1 MSDIAINLIWL
12 LLFLSLFLGLPYHR
26 VNLLLSSIIITLSTY
41 IYTVFGKVGIV
52 MSVFLWS
59 VVLILILINMV
70 PLRRSRLSKP
80 LLNVYKRMVPKMSK
94 TEKEALEAGGVWW
107 EGELFSGMP
116 NWDVLMTMP
125 QPELSPDEKKFL
137 DGPCEKLC
145 EMLNDWE
152 ISHHRGDLPEEIWKF
167 FKSEKF
173 FAMIIPKKYGGLE
186 FSSYANAMVT
196 AKIASRNAVASSTVG
211 VPNSLGPAELLLHY
225 GSEKQKNH
233 YLPRL
238 ASGDEIPCFALTSTE
253 AGSDASSIIDSGIIC
268 KGTWNG
274 EEIIGIK
281 LNWNKRYI
289 TLAPVATILGLAF
302 KLYDPEKLIGE
313 IEDYGITAA
322 LIPTN
327 LDGVTIGRRHL
338 PMNVPFQNGPTS
350 GNDVFVPIDFIIGG
364 KKMAGKGWKML
375 VECLSVGRAITLPST
390 ATGGGQAAS
399 YATGAYA
406 QLRKQFNLPISQFDG
421 IKESLARI
429 AGYTYIM
436 NSTVSVTSGAIDH
449 GEKPAVPSAILKYHC
464 TELGRKI
471 ANDAMDVHGG
481 KAIMMGPKNYMG
493 RSYMATP
500 IAITVEGANILTR
513 SLIIFG
519 QGAIRCHP
527 FVLSEL
533 EAANEEGQDGLK
545 KFDKA
550 LFGHIGY
557 AISNITRS
565 LILAITKSKY
575 SKSPVNTITK
585 RYYQHINRY
594 SAAFAVA
601 SDFAML
607 SLGGELK
614 KKELLSARL
623 GDVLS
628 SLYLASTVLKHYEN
642 QGCKSDDLPLVEWS
656 VRTLMYEAQEQL
668 HNFLINMPNKILAR
682 FLRLIIFPRGR
693 SYSPPAD
700 GLTTKV
706 ARIITSVGESRER
719 LSETAYTSKGQNN
732 PLGLLQEALEL
743 SEETILIEAKL
754 QQAKKDGIITSNYLG
769 HQIEQ
774 AELHG
779 ILKSDEIKKMTELY
793 HKVSEIL
800 SVDDFDPN
808 EFGKQ

>member
-1 MSDIAINLIWL
+1 MSDIAINLFWL

-26 VNLLLSSIIITLSTY
+26 VNLLLSSFIITLSIY
-41 IYTVFGKVGIV
+41 IYTVFGKAGII
-52 MSVFLWS
+52 MSIFLWS
-59 VVLILILINMV
+59 FALVLILINIV

-125 QPELSPDEKKFL
+125 QPELSPDEKKFIN
-137 DGPCEKLC
+137 GPCEKLC
-145 EMLNDWE
+145 EMLDDWE

-173 FAMIIPKKYGGLE
+173 FAMIIPKRYGGLE

-225 GSEKQKNH
+225 GSEEQKNH

-238 ASGDEIPCFALTSTE
+238 ASGEEIPCFALTSTE

-390 ATGGGQAAS
+390 ATGGGQAAA

-527 FVLSEL
+527 FVLAEL
-533 EAANEEGQDGLK
+533 EAANEDGQDGLK

-557 AISNITRS
+557 AVSNITRS

-682 FLRLIIFPRGR
+682 FLRLVIFPRGR
-693 SYSPPAD
+693 SYSPPPD

-719 LSETAYTSKGQNN
+719 LSKTAYTSKGHNN

-779 ILKSDEIKKMTELY
+779 ILKNDEIKKMKDLY
-793 HKVSEIL
+793 HRVSEIL
-800 SVDDFDPN
+800 SVDDFGPN

>member
-1 MSDIAINLIWL
+1 MSDIAINLVWF

-26 VNLLLSSIIITLSTY
+26 VNLLLSSAIIILSSY
-41 IYTVFGKVGIV
+41 IYTVFGKAGIM

-59 VVLILILINMV
+59 VVLILILINIV

-80 LLNVYKRMVPKMSK
+80 LLNVYKKMVPKMSK

-125 QPELSPDEKKFL
+125 KPELSVDEKKFL
-137 DGPCEKLC
+137 NGPCEKLC
-145 EMLNDWE
+145 EMLDDWE

-167 FKSEKF
+167 FKSKKF

-225 GSEKQKNH
+225 GSEQQKNH

-238 ASGDEIPCFALTSTE
+238 ANGDEIPCFALTSTE

-268 KGTWNG
+268 KGTWDG

-302 KLYDPEKLIGE
+302 KLYDPDKLIGE
-313 IEDYGITAA
+313 VEDYGITAA

-364 KKMAGKGWKML
+364 QKMAGKGWKML

-527 FVLSEL
+527 FVLNEL

-557 AISNITRS
+557 AVSNITRS

-594 SAAFAVA
+594 SASFAVA

-682 FLRLIIFPRGR
+682 FLRLVIFPRGR
-693 SYSPPAD
+693 SYSPPPD

-706 ARIITSVGESRER
+706 AQIVTSVGESRER
-719 LSETAYTSKGQNN
+719 LSENAYTSKGPNN

-774 AELHG
+774 AEQHK
-779 ILKSDEIKKMTELY
+779 ILKSDEIKKLTDLY
-793 HKVSEIL
+793 HIVSEIL
-800 SVDDFDPN
+800 SVDDFGPN

>member
-41 IYTVFGKVGIV
+41 IYTVFGKAGIV
-52 MSVFLWS
+52 MSIFLWS

-225 GSEKQKNH
+225 GSEEQKNH

-557 AISNITRS
+557 AVSNITRS

-779 ILKSDEIKKMTELY
+779 ILKNDEIKKMTDLY
-793 HKVSEIL
+793 HRVSEIL
-800 SVDDFDPN
+800 SVDDFGPN

>member
-1 MSDIAINLIWL
+1 MLDIAINLIWL
-12 LLFLSLFLGLPYHR
+12 LLFLSLFLGLPYYR
-26 VNLLLSSIIITLSTY
+26 VNLLFSSIIIILSTY
-41 IYTVFGKVGIV
+41 IYTVFGKAGIV

-59 VVLILILINMV
+59 VVLILILINIV

-94 TEKEALEAGGVWW
+94 TEKEALEAGGVWG

-225 GSEKQKNH
+225 GSEEQKNH

-268 KGTWNG
+268 KGAWNG

-364 KKMAGKGWKML
+364 EKMAGKGWKML

-557 AISNITRS
+557 AVSNITRS

-779 ILKSDEIKKMTELY
+779 ILKNDEIKKMTDLY
-793 HKVSEIL
+793 HRVSEIL
-800 SVDDFDPN
+800 SVDDFGPN
-808 EFGKQ
+808 EFGK

>member
-41 IYTVFGKVGIV
+41 IYTVFGKAGIM
-52 MSVFLWS
+52 MSVFLWF
-59 VVLILILINMV
+59 VVLILILINIV

-125 QPELSPDEKKFL
+125 QHELSPNEKKFL

-225 GSEKQKNH
+225 GSEEQKNH

-238 ASGDEIPCFALTSTE
+238 ANGDEIPCFALTSTE
-253 AGSDASSIIDSGIIC
+253 AGSDASSIIDSGVIC
-268 KGTWNG
+268 NGTWNG

-527 FVLSEL
+527 FVLTEL

-557 AISNITRS
+557 AVSNITRS

-642 QGCKSDDLPLVEWS
+642 QGSKSDDLPLVEWS

-682 FLRLIIFPRGR
+682 FLRLVIFPRGR
-693 SYSPPAD
+693 SYSPPPD

-754 QQAKKDGIITSNYLG
+754 QQAKKDGIIMSSYLG
-769 HQIEQ
+769 HQIKQ

-779 ILKSDEIKKMTELY
+779 ILKSDEIKKMTDLY

-800 SVDDFDPN
+800 SVDDFDPK

>member
-41 IYTVFGKVGIV
+41 IYTVFGKAGIV

-59 VVLILILINMV
+59 LVLVLILINIV

-125 QPELSPDEKKFL
+125 QPELSPDEKRFL

-225 GSEKQKNH
+225 GSEEQKNH

-313 IEDYGITAA
+313 NEDYGITAA

-364 KKMAGKGWKML
+364 EKMAGKGWKML

-533 EAANEEGQDGLK
+533 EAANEEDQDGLK

-557 AISNITRS
+557 AVSNITRS

-779 ILKSDEIKKMTELY
+779 ILKNDEMKKMTDLY
-793 HKVSEIL
+793 HRVSEIL
-800 SVDDFDPN
+800 SVDDFGPN
-808 EFGKQ
+808 EFGK

>member
-1 MSDIAINLIWL
+1 MSDIAINLFWL

-41 IYTVFGKVGIV
+41 IYTVFGKAGIM
-52 MSVFLWS
+52 MSVFLWF

-125 QPELSPDEKKFL
+125 QPELSPDEKRFL
-137 DGPCEKLC
+137 NGPCEKLC

-225 GSEKQKNH
+225 GSEEQKNH

-238 ASGDEIPCFALTSTE
+238 ANGDEIPCFALTSTE
-253 AGSDASSIIDSGIIC
+253 AGSDASSIIDSGVIC

-390 ATGGGQAAS
+390 ATGGGQAAA

-527 FVLSEL
+527 FVLTEL

-682 FLRLIIFPRGR
+682 FLRLVIFPRGR
-693 SYSPPAD
+693 SYSPPPD

-779 ILKSDEIKKMTELY
+779 ILKSDEIKKMTDLY

>member
-12 LLFLSLFLGLPYHR
+12 LLFLSLFLGLPYNR

-41 IYTVFGKVGIV
+41 IYTVFGKAGIM
-52 MSVFLWS
+52 MSVFLWF

-137 DGPCEKLC
+137 NGPCEKLC

-225 GSEKQKNH
+225 GSEEQKNH

-238 ASGDEIPCFALTSTE
+238 ANGDEIPCFALTSTE
-253 AGSDASSIIDSGIIC
+253 AGSDASSIIDSGVIC
-268 KGTWNG
+268 KGTWND

-527 FVLSEL
+527 FVLTEL

-557 AISNITRS
+557 AVSNITRS

-682 FLRLIIFPRGR
+682 FLRLVIFPRGR
-693 SYSPPAD
+693 SYSPPPD

-754 QQAKKDGIITSNYLG
+754 QQAKRDGIIMSNYLG

-779 ILKSDEIKKMTELY
+779 ILKSDEIKKMTDLY

>member
-1 MSDIAINLIWL
+1 MSDIAINLFWL

-26 VNLLLSSIIITLSTY
+26 VNLLLSSFIITLSIY
-41 IYTVFGKVGIV
+41 IYTVFGKAGII
-52 MSVFLWS
+52 MSIFLWS
-59 VVLILILINMV
+59 FALVLILINIV

-125 QPELSPDEKKFL
+125 QPELSPDEKKFIN
-137 DGPCEKLC
+137 GPCEKLC

-173 FAMIIPKKYGGLE
+173 FAMIIPKRYGGLE

-225 GSEKQKNH
+225 GSEEQKNH

-238 ASGDEIPCFALTSTE
+238 ASGEEIPCFALTSTE

-390 ATGGGQAAS
+390 ATGGGQAAA

-527 FVLSEL
+527 FVLAEL
-533 EAANEEGQDGLK
+533 EAANEDGQDGLK

-557 AISNITRS
+557 AVSNITRS

-682 FLRLIIFPRGR
+682 FLRLVIFPRGR
-693 SYSPPAD
+693 SYSPPPD

-719 LSETAYTSKGQNN
+719 LSKTAYTSKGQNN

-779 ILKSDEIKKMTELY
+779 ILKNDEIKKMKDLY
-793 HKVSEIL
+793 HRVSEIL
-800 SVDDFDPN
+800 SVDDFGPN

>member
-1 MSDIAINLIWL
+1 MSDIAINLFWL

-26 VNLLLSSIIITLSTY
+26 VNLLLSSFIITLSTY
-41 IYTVFGKVGIV
+41 IYTVFGNAGII

-59 VVLILILINMV
+59 FALVLILINIV

-125 QPELSPDEKKFL
+125 QPELSPDEKKFIN
-137 DGPCEKLC
+137 GPCEKLC

-225 GSEKQKNH
+225 GSEEQKNH

-238 ASGDEIPCFALTSTE
+238 ASGEEIPCFALTSTE

-313 IEDYGITAA
+313 VEDYGITAA

-390 ATGGGQAAS
+390 ATGGGQAAA

-527 FVLSEL
+527 FVLAEL
-533 EAANEEGQDGLK
+533 EAANEDGQDGLK

-557 AISNITRS
+557 AVSNITRS

-607 SLGGELK
+607 SLGGEPK

-642 QGCKSDDLPLVEWS
+642 QGCKSDDIPLVEWS

-682 FLRLIIFPRGR
+682 FLRLVIFPRGR
-693 SYSPPAD
+693 SYSPPPD

-719 LSETAYTSKGQNN
+719 LSKTAYTSKGQNN

-779 ILKSDEIKKMTELY
+779 ILKNDEIKKMKDLY
-793 HKVSEIL
+793 HRVSEIL
-800 SVDDFDPN
+800 SVDDFGPN

>member
-41 IYTVFGKVGIV
+41 IYTVFGKAGIM
-52 MSVFLWS
+52 MSIFLWF
-59 VVLILILINMV
+59 VVLILILINIV

-137 DGPCEKLC
+137 NGPCEKLC

-225 GSEKQKNH
+225 GSEEQKNH

-238 ASGDEIPCFALTSTE
+238 ANGDEIPCFALTSTE
-253 AGSDASSIIDSGIIC
+253 AGSDASSIIDSGVIC

-527 FVLSEL
+527 FVLTEL

-557 AISNITRS
+557 AVSNITRS

-682 FLRLIIFPRGR
+682 FLRLVIFPRGR
-693 SYSPPAD
+693 SYSPPPD

-779 ILKSDEIKKMTELY
+779 ILKSDEIKKMTDLY

>member
-12 LLFLSLFLGLPYHR
+12 LLFLSLFLGLPYYR
-26 VNLLLSSIIITLSTY
+26 VNLLFSSIIIILSTY
-41 IYTVFGKVGIV
+41 IYTVFGKAGIV

-59 VVLILILINMV
+59 VVLILILINIV

-225 GSEKQKNH
+225 GSEEQKNH

-364 KKMAGKGWKML
+364 EKMAGKGWKML

-779 ILKSDEIKKMTELY
+779 ILKNDEIKKMTDLY
-793 HKVSEIL
+793 HRVSEIL
-800 SVDDFDPN
+800 SVDDFGPN
-808 EFGKQ
+808 EFGK

>member
-41 IYTVFGKVGIV
+41 IYTVFGKAGIV
-52 MSVFLWS
+52 MSIFLWS

-152 ISHHRGDLPEEIWKF
+152 ISHHRGDLPEEIWEF

-225 GSEKQKNH
+225 GSEEQKNH

-406 QLRKQFNLPISQFDG
+406 QLRRQFNLPISQFDG

-533 EAANEEGQDGLK
+533 DAANEEGQDGLK

-719 LSETAYTSKGQNN
+719 LSETAYTSRGQNN

-779 ILKSDEIKKMTELY
+779 ILKNDEIKKMTDLY
-793 HKVSEIL
+793 HRVSEIL
-800 SVDDFDPN
+800 SVDDFGPN
-808 EFGKQ
+808 EFGK

>member
-1 MSDIAINLIWL
+1 MSDIAINLFWL

-26 VNLLLSSIIITLSTY
+26 VNLLLSSFIITLSIY
-41 IYTVFGKVGIV
+41 IYTVFGKAGII
-52 MSVFLWS
+52 MSIFLWS
-59 VVLILILINMV
+59 FALALILINIV

-125 QPELSPDEKKFL
+125 QPELSPDEKKFIN
-137 DGPCEKLC
+137 GPCEKLC

-225 GSEKQKNH
+225 GSEEQKNH

-238 ASGDEIPCFALTSTE
+238 ASGEEIPCFALTSTE

-390 ATGGGQAAS
+390 ATGGGQAAA

-527 FVLSEL
+527 FVLAEL
-533 EAANEEGQDGLK
+533 EAANEDGQDGLK

-557 AISNITRS
+557 AVSNITRS

-682 FLRLIIFPRGR
+682 FLRLVIFPRGR
-693 SYSPPAD
+693 SYSPPPD

-719 LSETAYTSKGQNN
+719 LSKTAYTSKGQNN

-779 ILKSDEIKKMTELY
+779 ILKNDEIKKMKDLY
-793 HKVSEIL
+793 HRVSEIL
-800 SVDDFDPN
+800 SVDDFGPN

>member
-1 MSDIAINLIWL
+1 MSDIAINLFWL

-26 VNLLLSSIIITLSTY
+26 VNLLLSSFIITLSIY
-41 IYTVFGKVGIV
+41 IYTVFGKAGII
-52 MSVFLWS
+52 MSIFLWS
-59 VVLILILINMV
+59 FALVLILINIV

-125 QPELSPDEKKFL
+125 QPELSPDEKKFIN
-137 DGPCEKLC
+137 GPCEKLC
-145 EMLNDWE
+145 EMLDDWE

-225 GSEKQKNH
+225 GSEEQKNH

-238 ASGDEIPCFALTSTE
+238 ASGEEIPCFALTSTE

-390 ATGGGQAAS
+390 ATGGGQAAA

-406 QLRKQFNLPISQFDG
+406 QLRKQFNLSISQFDG

-527 FVLSEL
+527 FVLAEL
-533 EAANEEGQDGLK
+533 EAANEDGQDGLK

-557 AISNITRS
+557 AVSNITRS

-682 FLRLIIFPRGR
+682 FLRLVIFPRGR
-693 SYSPPAD
+693 SYSPPPD

-719 LSETAYTSKGQNN
+719 LSKTAYTSKGHNN

-779 ILKSDEIKKMTELY
+779 ILKSDEIKKMKDLY
-793 HKVSEIL
+793 HRVSEIL
-800 SVDDFDPN
+800 SVDDFGPN

>member
-1 MSDIAINLIWL
+1 MSDIAINLVWF

-26 VNLLLSSIIITLSTY
+26 VNLLLSSAIITLSSY
-41 IYTVFGKVGIV
+41 IYTVFGKAGIM

-59 VVLILILINMV
+59 VVLILILINIV

-80 LLNVYKRMVPKMSK
+80 LLNVYKKMVPKMSK

-125 QPELSPDEKKFL
+125 KPELSVDERNFIN
-137 DGPCEKLC
+137 GPCEKLC
-145 EMLNDWE
+145 EMLDDWE

-167 FKSEKF
+167 LKSKKF

-225 GSEKQKNH
+225 GSEQQKNH

-238 ASGDEIPCFALTSTE
+238 ANGDEIPCFALTSTE

-268 KGTWNG
+268 KGTWDG

-302 KLYDPEKLIGE
+302 KLYDPDKLIGE
-313 IEDYGITAA
+313 VEDYGITAA

-364 KKMAGKGWKML
+364 QKMAGKGWKML

-399 YATGAYA
+399 YVTGAYA

-436 NSTVSVTSGAIDH
+436 NSSVSVTSGAIDH

-527 FVLSEL
+527 FVLNEL

-557 AISNITRS
+557 AVSNITRS

-594 SAAFAVA
+594 SASFAVA

-682 FLRLIIFPRGR
+682 FLRLVIFPRGR
-693 SYSPPAD
+693 SYSPPPD

-706 ARIITSVGESRER
+706 AQIVTSVGESRER
-719 LSETAYTSKGQNN
+719 LSENAYTSEGPNN

-774 AELHG
+774 AEQHK
-779 ILKSDEIKKMTELY
+779 ILKSDEIKKLTDLY
-793 HKVSEIL
+793 HIVSEIL
-800 SVDDFDPN
+800 SVDDFGPN

>member
-1 MSDIAINLIWL
+1 MSDIAINLFWL

-26 VNLLLSSIIITLSTY
+26 VNLLLSSFIITLSIY
-41 IYTVFGKVGIV
+41 IYTVFGKAGII
-52 MSVFLWS
+52 MSIFLWS
-59 VVLILILINMV
+59 FALVLILINIV

-125 QPELSPDEKKFL
+125 QPELSPDEKKFIN
-137 DGPCEKLC
+137 GPCEKLC
-145 EMLNDWE
+145 EMLDDWE

-173 FAMIIPKKYGGLE
+173 FAMIIPKRYGGLE

-225 GSEKQKNH
+225 GSEEQKNH

-238 ASGDEIPCFALTSTE
+238 ASGEEIPCFALTSTE

-390 ATGGGQAAS
+390 ATGGGQAAA

-406 QLRKQFNLPISQFDG
+406 QLRKQFNLSISQFDG

-527 FVLSEL
+527 FVLAEL
-533 EAANEEGQDGLK
+533 EAANEDGQDGLK

-557 AISNITRS
+557 AVSNITRS

-682 FLRLIIFPRGR
+682 FLRLVIFPRGR
-693 SYSPPAD
+693 SYSPPPD

-719 LSETAYTSKGQNN
+719 LSKTAYTSKGHNN

-779 ILKSDEIKKMTELY
+779 ILKNDEIKKMKDLY
-793 HKVSEIL
+793 HRVSEIL
-800 SVDDFDPN
+800 SVDDFGPN

>member
-1 MSDIAINLIWL
+1 MN
-12 LLFLSLFLGLPYHR
+12 
-26 VNLLLSSIIITLSTY
+26 
-41 IYTVFGKVGIV
+41 
-52 MSVFLWS
+52 VFLWS
-59 VVLILILINMV
+59 VVLILILINIV

-225 GSEKQKNH
+225 GSEEQKNH

-364 KKMAGKGWKML
+364 EKMAGKGWKML

-390 ATGGGQAAS
+390 ATGGGQAAA

-527 FVLSEL
+527 FVLAEL
-533 EAANEEGQDGLK
+533 EAANEDGQNGLK

-550 LFGHIGY
+550 LFGHMGY

-682 FLRLIIFPRGR
+682 FLRLVIFPRGR
-693 SYSPPAD
+693 SYSPPPD

-754 QQAKKDGIITSNYLG
+754 QQAKRDGIIMSNYLG

-779 ILKSDEIKKMTELY
+779 ILKNDEIKKMTDLY
-793 HKVSEIL
+793 HRVSEIL
-800 SVDDFDPN
+800 SVDDFGPN

>member
-1 MSDIAINLIWL
+1 
-12 LLFLSLFLGLPYHR
+12 
-26 VNLLLSSIIITLSTY
+26 
-41 IYTVFGKVGIV
+41 

-59 VVLILILINMV
+59 VVLILILINIV

-225 GSEKQKNH
+225 GSEEQKNH

-238 ASGDEIPCFALTSTE
+238 ANGDEIPCFALTSTE

-779 ILKSDEIKKMTELY
+779 ILKNDEIKKMTDLY
-793 HKVSEIL
+793 HRVSEIL
-800 SVDDFDPN
+800 SVDDFGPN

>member
-41 IYTVFGKVGIV
+41 IYTVFGKAGIV

-59 VVLILILINMV
+59 VVLILILINIV

-225 GSEKQKNH
+225 GSEEQKNH

-533 EAANEEGQDGLK
+533 EAANEEDQDGLK

-557 AISNITRS
+557 AVSNITRS

-682 FLRLIIFPRGR
+682 FLRLVIFPRGR
-693 SYSPPAD
+693 SYSPPPD

-779 ILKSDEIKKMTELY
+779 ILKNDEIKKMTDLY
-793 HKVSEIL
+793 HRVSEIL
-800 SVDDFDPN
+800 SVDDFGPN

>member
-12 LLFLSLFLGLPYHR
+12 LLFLSLFLGLPYYR
-26 VNLLLSSIIITLSTY
+26 VNLLFSSIIIILSTY
-41 IYTVFGKVGIV
+41 IYTVFGKAGIV

-59 VVLILILINMV
+59 VVLILILINIV

-125 QPELSPDEKKFL
+125 QPELSIDEKKFL
-137 DGPCEKLC
+137 SGPCEKLC

-225 GSEKQKNH
+225 GSEEQKNH

-364 KKMAGKGWKML
+364 EKMAGKGWKML

-779 ILKSDEIKKMTELY
+779 ILKNDEIKKMTDLY
-793 HKVSEIL
+793 HRVSEIL
-800 SVDDFDPN
+800 SVDDFGPN

>member
-41 IYTVFGKVGIV
+41 IYTVFGKAGIV
-52 MSVFLWS
+52 MSIFLWS

-225 GSEKQKNH
+225 GSEEQKNH

-364 KKMAGKGWKML
+364 EKMAGKGWKML

-533 EAANEEGQDGLK
+533 DAANEEGQDGLK

-557 AISNITRS
+557 AVSNITRS

-779 ILKSDEIKKMTELY
+779 ILKNDEIKKMTDLY
-793 HKVSEIL
+793 HRVSEIL
-800 SVDDFDPN
+800 SVDDFGPN

>member
-1 MSDIAINLIWL
+1 MSDIAINLFWL

-26 VNLLLSSIIITLSTY
+26 VNLLLSSFIITLSIY
-41 IYTVFGKVGIV
+41 IYTVFGKAGII
-52 MSVFLWS
+52 MSIFLWS
-59 VVLILILINMV
+59 FALVLILINIV

-125 QPELSPDEKKFL
+125 QPELSPDEKKFIN
-137 DGPCEKLC
+137 GPCEKLC

-225 GSEKQKNH
+225 GSEEQKNH

-238 ASGDEIPCFALTSTE
+238 ASGEEIPCFALTSTE

-390 ATGGGQAAS
+390 ATGGGQAAA

-527 FVLSEL
+527 FVLDEL
-533 EAANEEGQDGLK
+533 EAANEDGQDGLK

-557 AISNITRS
+557 AVSNITRS

-682 FLRLIIFPRGR
+682 FSEVSHISERTLLFSPSGW
-693 SYSPPAD
+693 SY
-700 GLTTKV
+700 
-706 ARIITSVGESRER
+706 
-719 LSETAYTSKGQNN
+719 N
-732 PLGLLQEALEL
+732 
-743 SEETILIEAKL
+743 
-754 QQAKKDGIITSNYLG
+754 
-769 HQIEQ
+769 
-774 AELHG
+774 
-779 ILKSDEIKKMTELY
+779 
-793 HKVSEIL
+793 
-800 SVDDFDPN
+800 
-808 EFGKQ
+808 

>member
-41 IYTVFGKVGIV
+41 IYTVFGKAGIM
-52 MSVFLWS
+52 MSIFLWF

-116 NWDVLMTMP
+116 NWDVLMKMP

-225 GSEKQKNH
+225 GSEEQKNH

-238 ASGDEIPCFALTSTE
+238 ANGDEIPCFALTSTE

-527 FVLSEL
+527 FVLTEL

-557 AISNITRS
+557 AVSNITRS

-682 FLRLIIFPRGR
+682 FLRLVIFPRGR
-693 SYSPPAD
+693 SYSPPPD

-754 QQAKKDGIITSNYLG
+754 QQAKRDGIIMSNYLG

-779 ILKSDEIKKMTELY
+779 ILKSDEIKKMTDLY

>member
-41 IYTVFGKVGIV
+41 IYTVFGKAGIM
-52 MSVFLWS
+52 MSIFLWF

-125 QPELSPDEKKFL
+125 QPELSPDEKRFL
-137 DGPCEKLC
+137 NGPCEKLC

-253 AGSDASSIIDSGIIC
+253 AGSDASSIIDSGVIC
-268 KGTWNG
+268 NGTWNG

-436 NSTVSVTSGAIDH
+436 NSTVSVTSGAIDS

-779 ILKSDEIKKMTELY
+779 ILKSDEIKKMTDLY
-793 HKVSEIL
+793 HRVSEIL
-800 SVDDFDPN
+800 SVDDFGPN

>member
-12 LLFLSLFLGLPYHR
+12 LLFLSLFLGLPYYR
-26 VNLLLSSIIITLSTY
+26 VNLLFSSIIIILSTY
-41 IYTVFGKVGIV
+41 IYTVFGKAGIV

-59 VVLILILINMV
+59 VVLILILINIV

-225 GSEKQKNH
+225 GSEEQKNH

-364 KKMAGKGWKML
+364 EKMAGKGWKML

-527 FVLSEL
+527 FVLNEL

-557 AISNITRS
+557 AVSNITRS

-779 ILKSDEIKKMTELY
+779 ILKNDEIKKMTDLY
-793 HKVSEIL
+793 HRVSEIL
-800 SVDDFDPN
+800 SVDDFGPN
-808 EFGKQ
+808 EFGK

>member
-41 IYTVFGKVGIV
+41 IYTVFGKAGIV
-52 MSVFLWS
+52 MSIFLWS

-225 GSEKQKNH
+225 GSEEQKNH

-364 KKMAGKGWKML
+364 EKMAGKGWKML

-719 LSETAYTSKGQNN
+719 LSETAYTSRGQNN

-779 ILKSDEIKKMTELY
+779 ILKNDEIKKMTDLY
-793 HKVSEIL
+793 HRVSEIL
-800 SVDDFDPN
+800 SVDDFGPN
-808 EFGKQ
+808 EFGK